1 LINDILDLSK
11 IESGQMELEL
21 KDTSLHD
28 LILNVISVLS
38 IKAAE
43 KGISL
48 DYEPQGAIPETIVT
62 DGVRLKQTVINLV
75 GNAIKFTEDGGV
87 LIRPE
92 LTQSEGRA
100 VLEIHVADTGIGMSE
115 EAMAKIFDPFSQ
127 ADTSIT
133 RRFGGTGLGLSIS
146 RNLAEK
152 LGGNV
157 TVRSEQGLG
166 SIFTITIDPGDLS
179 DVKLLTLDQLQV
191 RETRKTD
198 TVERF
203 QMPSTKI
210 LIVDDGEAN
219 RELVALFLKR
229 AGIDYKIAFNG
240 KMAVEMV
247 NAESFDAVLM
257 DMHMP
262 VMDGFEATGVL
273 REQGFDL
280 PIIALTADAMAQ
292 DERKCRAAGC
302 SDFLPKP
309 IKRDRL
315 YETLRTAIPEKA
327 AEQGLGSPERKNT
340 SVAANAETSKK
351 GIASSIQQLSETKVV
366 DIDTPFGDSA
376 DNQTDLEDALIV
388 SELPMDDEDFV
399 MIVQLF
405 KNRLKE
411 RLVEMDNAANETDFK
426 TLAELGHWLK
436 GCGGT
441 AGFSCL
447 MQPGQNIEAFAN
459 SQEMPKVFAAI
470 KEVRSILSRI
480 HVPEIASTGI

>member
-1 LINDILDLSK
+1 
-11 IESGQMELEL
+11 MELEL
-21 KDTSLHD
+21 KEISLHD
-28 LILNVISVLS
+28 LILNVVSVLS
-38 IKAAE
+38 IKASE
-43 KGISL
+43 KGIAL
-48 DYEPQGAIPETIVT
+48 DYEPKGALPETIVT
-62 DGVRLKQTVINLV
+62 DGVRLKQTIINLV
-75 GNAIKFTEDGGV
+75 GNAIKFTEQGGV

-92 LTQSEGRA
+92 LTQKSGRTM
-100 VLEIHVADTGIGMSE
+100 LEIHVADTGIGMTP

-166 SIFTITIDPGDLS
+166 SIFTVTIDAGDLS
-179 DVKLLTLDQLQV
+179 NVNLLTFDQLQV
-191 RETRKTD
+191 RETKKTD
-198 TVERF
+198 TAERF
-203 QMPSTKI
+203 QMPSTKV

-229 AGIDYKIAFNG
+229 ADIDYKIAFDG

-262 VMDGFEATGVL
+262 IMDGFEATALL
-273 REQGFDL
+273 REQGFTL
-280 PIIALTADAMAQ
+280 PIVALTADAMAQ

-309 IKRDRL
+309 IKRELL
-315 YETLRTAIPEKA
+315 YETLRNALPEKA
-327 AEQGLGSPERKNT
+327 VERIEKPIAQHLGSPDTADLEPSEAGFVT
-340 SVAANAETSKK
+340 
-351 GIASSIQQLSETKVV
+351 SIQQLSETPVV
-366 DIDTPFGDSA
+366 DIDTPFERTVVEQSGAGLPD
-376 DNQTDLEDALIV
+376 IV

-399 MIVQLF
+399 AIVQMF
-405 KNRLKE
+405 KDRLKE
-411 RLVEMDNAANETDFK
+411 RLVEMASAADAQDFK

-447 MQPGQNIEAFAN
+447 MEPGHEIEAFAKA
-459 SQEMPKVFAAI
+459 QDLPKVI
-470 KEVRSILSRI
+470 EMINEVHSILGRI
-480 HVPEIASTGI
+480 RVPEMASTAK